1 MTARE
6 FLDEKLAELRA
17 IYDGFMRLSV
27 STTNVPE
34 DNWRHVGTWH
44 LTLNEEPR
52 DIRVCNTWDE
62 VLREV
67 RAYATQ
73 RTLDPIYLG
82 M

>member
-6 FLDEKLAELRA
+6 FLEAKLAELRA
-17 IYDGFMRLSV
+17 IYDGFLRLSV
-27 STTNVPE
+27 SVTNVPPG
-34 DNWRHVGTWH
+34 DWRHTGTWH
-44 LTLNEEPR
+44 LTFNEEYR

-67 RAYATQ
+67 KAYAAQ
-73 RTLDPIYLG
+73 QKLDPIYLG